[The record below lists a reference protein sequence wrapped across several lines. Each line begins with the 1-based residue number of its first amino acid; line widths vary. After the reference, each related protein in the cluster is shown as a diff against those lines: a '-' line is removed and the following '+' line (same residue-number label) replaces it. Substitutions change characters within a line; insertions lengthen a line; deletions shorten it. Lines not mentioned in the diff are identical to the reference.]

1 MQDCEHQT
9 IYEGIC
15 NDCGM
20 EVYGTATGTFIDM
33 KSSYSEYHSYVDT
46 TNIQPFESDLKNID
60 IPDEVKNLV
69 MNLASSCSRETHRMG
84 VRRQQLF
91 SYIYLAYLQLGF
103 KFDPEK
109 IRKEMKM
116 SQREINMALRIIS
129 GTSSIDIPLPVSEQ
143 SEPLS
148 APVVV
153 ISPIIYI
160 EEVCET
166 NNLAQFKDEV
176 IQLGKEILDKNKMLL
191 EYNPKHIAIT
201 IVKHYM
207 NIKNISVQKFSKIN
221 GISDSILKHHL
232 QRINKIV

>member
-1 MQDCEHQT
+1 MQDCEHRD
-9 IYEGIC
+9 IYEGVC

-20 EVYGTATGTFIDM
+20 EVYGTSTGTFIDM
-33 KSSYSEYHSYVDT
+33 KSSYSEYHSYVD
-46 TNIQPFESDLKNID
+46 NVSIQPFETDLKSID

-69 MNLASSCSRETHRMG
+69 MSLASSCSRETHRMG

-103 KFDPEK
+103 NFDPER

-129 GTSSIDIPLPVSEQ
+129 GTSSIDIPLPVSEH

-160 EEVCET
+160 DEVCAT
-166 NNLAQFKDEV
+166 NNISQFKTEI
-176 IQLGKEILDKNKMLL
+176 IQLAKDILEKNKMLL
-191 EYNPKHIAIT
+191 EYNPKHISIA

-207 NIKNISVQKFSKIN
+207 NLKNISVQKFSKIN

>member
-1 MQDCEHQT
+1 
-9 IYEGIC
+9 
-15 NDCGM
+15 
-20 EVYGTATGTFIDM
+20 M
-33 KSSYSEYHSYVDT
+33 KSSYSEYHSYVDSV
-46 TNIQPFESDLKNID
+46 NVLPFEADLKSID

-69 MNLASSCSRETHRMG
+69 MNLASSCARETHRMG

-129 GTSSIDIPLPVSEQ
+129 GTSSIDIPLPVSEH

-153 ISPIIYI
+153 ISPSIYI
-160 EEVCET
+160 EEVCAT
-166 NNLAQFKDEV
+166 NNLTQFKDEV
-176 IQLGKEILDKNKMLL
+176 SQLAKEILDKNKMLL

-207 NIKNISVQKFSKIN
+207 NLKNISVQKFSKIN